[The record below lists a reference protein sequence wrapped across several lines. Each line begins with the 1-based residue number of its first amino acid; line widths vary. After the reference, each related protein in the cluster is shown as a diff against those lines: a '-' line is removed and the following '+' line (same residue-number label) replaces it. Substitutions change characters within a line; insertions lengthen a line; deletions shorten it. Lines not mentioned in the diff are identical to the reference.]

1 MTGHGSSAHPIGAFR
16 AALTGGVGSGKST
29 VGELLVGR
37 GAAVIDADII
47 AREVVEPGTP
57 GLAAIVERFG
67 PGILAPDATLNR
79 AGLAAIVFTD
89 AAALADLNAITHPLI
104 RARSM
109 ELIDAVPAGSV
120 AIYELPLLAEGG
132 PFGAESFDAIIV
144 VEAPMAIRLARLAER
159 GLPAEQAQARIA
171 AQATDEQRRAIADY
185 LIVNDRDLAALES
198 QVDGLWPELQQRA
211 RELRPS

>member
-1 MTGHGSSAHPIGAFR
+1 MTGHGSSVHPIGAFR

-29 VGELLVGR
+29 VGELLAGR
-37 GAAVIDADII
+37 GATVIDADII

-67 PGILAPDATLNR
+67 AGVLTPEATLNR
-79 AGLAAIVFTD
+79 AGLAAIVFSD
-89 AAALADLNAITHPLI
+89 PAALADLNAITHPLI

-109 ELIDAVPAGSV
+109 QLIDEVPVGSV

-144 VEAPMAIRLARLAER
+144 VEAPMPIRLTRLAGR
-159 GLPAEQAQARIA
+159 GLPLEQAQARIA

-185 LIVNDRDLAALES
+185 LIVNAGDLAALES
-198 QVDGLWPELQQRA
+198 QVDGLWPQLQKRA
-211 RELRPS
+211 GEPGPS